1 MRSAPS
7 LVALLL
13 AAISLGLACL
23 PPSSAASASSAS
35 DDTCAAASSFY
46 CPNCGGYK
54 VTSCLDCDGFLST
67 DSLDDICFARRL
79 FQPKN
84 EDTTDHE
91 NHYHY
96 LWNDLAATVVWF
108 ITAGIAMACGVGG
121 GGIYVP
127 LGILLLQFAPK
138 AASGLSQ
145 ASIFGAS
152 LGGILLNVRN
162 HHTNTQIR
170 HDAAEDPSP
179 AGELAH
185 QRTLTKEQ
193 EASYAAQGG
202 VYYTRPLIH
211 YDMALFLSP
220 MEMAG
225 AILGVLIQKV
235 LPNWLYLL
243 LAALVLG
250 LTARKT
256 FKKYVASAAKEKMT
270 REAAA
275 KQAMADNNDNDN
287 EGGSA
292 DESPTTQLEDGK
304 DVVAKPLEETA
315 QEKQALE
322 LELRKQYLE
331 EDMCQFP
338 RSKILSLVILWI
350 GLLLLTLMKGGKGVE
365 SIVGITCESPVFAV
379 LIVLQFLWMFGF
391 AIVYGQLAYRNQAK
405 RVAVQYA
412 FLPGDPIWDMDA
424 LKTYGAFTFLAGVV
438 AGLIG
443 IGGGSK
449 SRQSPDKVSSNAQP
463 ASLSSRHV
471 LRFTHSPIHPFTH
484 SP

>member
-1 MRSAPS
+1 MF
-7 LVALLL
+7 V
-13 AAISLGLACL
+13 GLSVCLFVGLFACL
-23 PPSSAASASSAS
+23 LV
-35 DDTCAAASSFY
+35 CLFVCSF
-46 CPNCGGYK
+46 
-54 VTSCLDCDGFLST
+54 VCL
-67 DSLDDICFARRL
+67 A
-79 FQPKN
+79 PKKKRGCVCN
-84 EDTTDHE
+84 LRE
-91 NHYHY
+91 
-96 LWNDLAATVVWF
+96 LK
-108 ITAGIAMACGVGG
+108 VGG
-121 GGIYVP
+121 AALFGTTP
-127 LGILLLQFAPK
+127 PLLLQFAPK

-152 LGGILLNVRN
+152 LGGILLNARN
-162 HHTNTQIR
+162 RHTNTQIR

-225 AILGVLIQKV
+225 AILGVLIQKI

-256 FKKYVASAAKEKMT
+256 FKKYVSSAAKEKMT

-275 KQAMADNNDNDN
+275 KQAMADNNDN

-304 DVVAKPLEETA
+304 DVVAKPLDETA
-315 QEKQALE
+315 QEKQA

-338 RSKILSLVILWI
+338 KSKILSLIILWI

-449 SRQSPDKVSSNAQP
+449 SRQSLTQCTTCHSFLTPCFTIHA
-463 ASLSSRHV
+463 
-471 LRFTHSPIHPFTH
+471 FTHRTPRH
-484 SP
+484 